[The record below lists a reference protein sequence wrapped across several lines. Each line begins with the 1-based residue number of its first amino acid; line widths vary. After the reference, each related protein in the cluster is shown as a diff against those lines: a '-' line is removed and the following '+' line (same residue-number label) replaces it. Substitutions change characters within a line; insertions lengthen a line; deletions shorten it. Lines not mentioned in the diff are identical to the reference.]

1 MANPKTKLQLLA
13 EKAMQGDE
21 QALKYLQLEEMNV
34 ISDKASSISWQSL
47 CANDN
52 YFAHLLVVSTKLGLE
67 CLKTA
72 SRLGLKEA
80 IHIARHHYQK
90 EFPPVATTVTV
101 ENLAELL
108 SEVLKDVPPHYL
120 DRSEDEESSSASEVE
135 PEPEKTKKNEQK
147 NSKNQKK
154 PKKIAK
160 AKKARRKRWTQSPRR
175 S

>member
-1 MANPKTKLQLLA
+1 
-13 EKAMQGDE
+13 MQGDE
-21 QALKYLQLEEMNV
+21 QALEYLQLEQMNV

-108 SEVLKDVPPHYL
+108 SEVLKDVPPHHL

-135 PEPEKTKKNEQK
+135 PEPEKTKKMNK
-147 NSKNQKK
+147 KNQKI
-154 PKKIAK
+154 KKTQK
-160 AKKARRKRWTQSPRR
+160 NCKSQKSQKKKVDAVTT
-175 S
+175 

>member
-13 EKAMQGDE
+13 EKAIQGDE
-21 QALKYLQLEEMNV
+21 QALEYLQLEEMNV
-34 ISDKASSISWQSL
+34 ISDKASFISWQSL
-47 CANDN
+47 CANYN
-52 YFAHLLVVSTKLGLE
+52 YFAHLLVVLTKLGLE

-101 ENLAELL
+101 QNLAELL
-108 SEVLKDVPPHYL
+108 SEVLKDVPPHHL

-135 PEPEKTKKNEQK
+135 PEPEKTKKMNK
-147 NSKNQKK
+147 KNQKIRK
-154 PKKIAK
+154 NPKNCKSQK
-160 AKKARRKRWTQSPRR
+160 RQKKKADAVTT
-175 S
+175 

>member
-13 EKAMQGDE
+13 EKAIQGDE
-21 QALKYLQLEEMNV
+21 QALEYLQLEEMNV

-47 CANDN
+47 CANYN

-67 CLKTA
+67 CLETA

-108 SEVLKDVPPHYL
+108 SEVLKDVPPHHL

-135 PEPEKTKKNEQK
+135 PEPEKTKKMNK
-147 NSKNQKK
+147 KNQKIK
-154 PKKIAK
+154 KNPKNCKSQK
-160 AKKARRKRWTQSPRR
+160 SQKKKVDAVTT
-175 S
+175 

>member
-13 EKAMQGDE
+13 EKAIQGDE
-21 QALKYLQLEEMNV
+21 QALEYLQLEEMNV

-47 CANDN
+47 CANYN

-108 SEVLKDVPPHYL
+108 SEVLKDVPPHHL

-135 PEPEKTKKNEQK
+135 PEPEKTKKMNK
-147 NSKNQKK
+147 KNQKTK
-154 PKKIAK
+154 KNPKNCKSQK
-160 AKKARRKRWTQSPRR
+160 SQKKKVDAVTT
-175 S
+175 

>member
-13 EKAMQGDE
+13 EKAIQGDE
-21 QALKYLQLEEMNV
+21 QALEYLQLEEMNV

-47 CANDN
+47 CANYN

-72 SRLGLKEA
+72 SHLGLKEA

-108 SEVLKDVPPHYL
+108 SEVLKDVPPHHL

-135 PEPEKTKKNEQK
+135 PEPEKTKKMNK
-147 NSKNQKK
+147 KNQKI
-154 PKKIAK
+154 KKTQK
-160 AKKARRKRWTQSPRR
+160 NCKSQKSQKKKVDAVTT
-175 S
+175 